1 MFITSI
7 NIAKNQP
14 SFNKNI
20 LNNKSIIAESINSL
34 LDGSYIKKLE
44 NSEDFISQI
53 KNPESIYNKITSK
66 LSAISYLAH
75 SIFKPFKSISN
86 IIENNKLKSE
96 QIIQLSEKLK
106 LQKKVIDAKCV
117 EQRANIDIFRQ
128 KLKEKKYSNI

>member
-66 LSAISYLAH
+66 LSAISCLAH
-75 SIFKPFKSISN
+75 SIFKPFKAISN